1 MSAEELKSLE
11 GEAAA
16 ADQIAQPVAATGAA
30 QASAGVVEPPVSM
43 EAAERESGALLDM
56 LTAGVSSLWPVL
68 KFSPETVAQAAKK
81 LAPVMV
87 KYNMNNTF
95 FAKWDAE
102 ISAGM
107 FFGGVIWKCVQ
118 VVRAEKAKAQ
128 PEGGSDGG
136 KQ

>member
-1 MSAEELKSLE
+1 MSTEELKSLE
-11 GEAAA
+11 GEAMA
-16 ADQIAQPVAATGAA
+16 ADQIAQPVAVPGADGG
-30 QASAGVVEPPVSM
+30 GVVEPAVSM
-43 EAAERESGALLDM
+43 EAAERESGALLEM

-68 KFSPETVAQAAKK
+68 KFSPETVATGAKK

-102 ISAGM
+102 ISAGL

-128 PEGGSDGG
+128 PEGGENGG